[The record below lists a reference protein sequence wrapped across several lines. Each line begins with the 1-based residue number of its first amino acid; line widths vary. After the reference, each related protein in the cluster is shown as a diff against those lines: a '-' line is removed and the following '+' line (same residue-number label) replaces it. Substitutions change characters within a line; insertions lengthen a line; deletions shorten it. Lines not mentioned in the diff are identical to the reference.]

1 MKKKKKSWK
10 NLPLPLKHSNPN
22 PFFKQI
28 DQHYN
33 YKSINLKKKKKIV
46 PISSFESLIKKK
58 IAKYY
63 RAQ

>member
-1 MKKKKKSWK
+1 MLWA
-10 NLPLPLKHSNPN
+10 LTHSNPN